1 MASGTVAGDGPV
13 VRPDA
18 PDAAGPVPRELLDS
32 VVRYFNPR
40 KVILFGSR
48 ARGDAGEHSDIDL
61 LVLLDDDAP
70 PEHLTAEAAYEARR
84 GFHRAVDIVTSRIS
98 SFERRAAA
106 VGTGAHRVAGEG
118 RTVYERRPG

>member
-1 MASGTVAGDGPV
+1 MASRTTGRDGPV

-18 PDAAGPVPRELLDS
+18 PDTAGPVPSELLDS

-40 KVILFGSR
+40 TVILFGSQ

-70 PEHLTAEAAYEARR
+70 PEHLTAEAASEARR

-98 SFERRAAA
+98 TFERRAAA
-106 VGTGAHRVAGEG
+106 VGTAAHEVAREG
-118 RTVYERRPG
+118 RTIYERYAG